1 MRLFIIFISFLLLC
15 IQGGWGG
22 DEDDEYQD
30 AALEY
35 VGAYDKINIVSY
47 FVSAMQV
54 ASQKEPA
61 VMETLKNT
69 LEPEDQENL
78 LKYVQEAAAIVS
90 GNA

>member
-1 MRLFIIFISFLLLC
+1 
-15 IQGGWGG
+15 
-22 DEDDEYQD
+22 
-30 AALEY
+30 
-35 VGAYDKINIVSY
+35 
-47 FVSAMQV
+47 MQV